1 MRDHRGRRGGNNNNN
16 NNDRFNDNRPYKRG
30 NRPMGINKA
39 RNEYQEDEPRAAR
52 EKPCRTLFVRNVQ
65 YTIPESEIRNLF
77 AEYGEIK
84 DVFNL
89 IENRGMIF
97 VTFYDVRAAEE
108 AKHAMQGTYLSDRKI
123 DVHYSLPKEE
133 EEKARCDRTKNQGT
147 LLYTLKN
154 TNNELDDHELQSYFS
169 QFGEV
174 KAIRVPNFKKTNT
187 HVVSHLDRNQQRL
200 VEFYDSRAC
209 VAAYDATIDAEYKGG
224 KWDVAFFW
232 DHPYKERTN
241 SHQKRERNLD
251 REEMRNKRRD
261 QIKREPYDHY
271 GNQGQRMDDRYHPAP
286 MGAPPMHS
294 HQLDPRLQYNPQ
306 PTMPAAMPT
315 APMASTLGPDNQR
328 LEQAQKAQQIL
339 SMLAQQQQQPPTAP
353 AMQATQ
359 PIPSLTSP
367 FQ

>member
-1 MRDHRGRRGGNNNNN
+1 MPSQKLSSCFSLFFFCLISIHS
-16 NNDRFNDNRPYKRG
+16 
-30 NRPMGINKA
+30 I
-39 RNEYQEDEPRAAR
+39 EPRAAR

-65 YTIPESEIRNLF
+65 YTIPESEIRSLF

-174 KAIRVPNFKKTNT
+174 KAIRTIYL
-187 HVVSHLDRNQQRL
+187 LDRNQQRL

-232 DHPYKERTN
+232 D
-241 SHQKRERNLD
+241 
-251 REEMRNKRRD
+251 
-261 QIKREPYDHY
+261 
-271 GNQGQRMDDRYHPAP
+271 
-286 MGAPPMHS
+286 
-294 HQLDPRLQYNPQ
+294 
-306 PTMPAAMPT
+306 
-315 APMASTLGPDNQR
+315 
-328 LEQAQKAQQIL
+328 
-339 SMLAQQQQQPPTAP
+339 
-353 AMQATQ
+353 
-359 PIPSLTSP
+359 
-367 FQ
+367 